1 MDNYK
6 GLYYKESKEQ
16 RFYEAGAHFSYI
28 ELYEILLY
36 LKEYQDKKRESEEK
50 QKEIRKNQINKNSFI
65 SGINQNILNYDLFKN
80 NNNINNINKNQS
92 KTRNIASNCF
102 INNPNTK
109 IKRNSSKN
117 NKQHL
122 NIGISYNEKKHTG
135 YSRNYNNNFNLYY
148 NRTTN
153 QINNDINIFQDNNLS
168 GIKNNSILSNNFQ
181 KKILGK
187 NNSTNQ
193 IKNKKLF
200 DLFNNLN
207 NDLKIND
214 LNDKNKG
221 NESYI
226 LDDNKKKI
234 NLFKSHN
241 IEFNKNKINIKNNNK
256 VRKLKS
262 SSNKINHLKI
272 NNYINN
278 GENTKKHRN
287 NSGLSDQM
295 AHSINNYINV
305 NINNNNNINVNI
317 NNVNYKNNNQF
328 KNKQINLNQILMT
341 LIKSNDKKY
350 QNQKI
355 KEYEKKNTDSIFN
368 HIKIN
373 KSRNQQQ
380 KSGLCHVKSMDYN
393 NKPMN
398 TDFLGTNNDTIY
410 DKTFINNYN
419 NRMNFNLKN
428 NMPTQGNKL
437 NWNYSYLKKKKD
449 NIQKNYKY
457 FKPLTKDKD
466 FISKN
471 IFITKYNLI
480 NNNYNNISRK
490 KQKKNITNNDMNK
503 NNQNNV
509 GKYNLIKCNNNE
521 ILSKYKLYLKKINK
535 KESNYP

>member
-16 RFYEAGAHFSYI
+16 RFYEGGAHFSYI

-36 LKEYQDKKRESEEK
+36 LKEHQEKKRKSGE
-50 QKEIRKNQINKNSFI
+50 QPKENSKNETNKNSFL
-65 SGINQNILNYDLFKN
+65 SGINQNILKYDLFQN
-80 NNNINNINKNQS
+80 NYNINNINKNQP
-92 KTRNIASNCF
+92 KTRNVVNNCF
-102 INNPNTK
+102 NNNPNTK
-109 IKRNSSKN
+109 IKKN
-117 NKQHL
+117 LNKSNKQHL
-122 NIGISYNEKKHTG
+122 SIGISYNDKKHTR
-135 YSRNYNNNFNLYY
+135 YSRNYNDFNLYD

-153 QINNDINIFQDNNLS
+153 QINNHINIIQNNNLS
-168 GIKNNSILSNNFQ
+168 GIKNNSHLSNNIQ

-193 IKNKKLF
+193 IKNKKFLQNI
-200 DLFNNLN
+200 DLYNNLN

-226 LDDNKKKI
+226 FDDNKKKI
-234 NLFKSHN
+234 NIFKSNN

-287 NSGLSDQM
+287 NSGLRDQM

-328 KNKQINLNQILMT
+328 KNKQINLNQILMS

-457 FKPLTKDKD
+457 FKPITKDKD

-471 IFITKYNLI
+471 IFITKYNLK

-490 KQKKNITNNDMNK
+490 KKKKNITNNDMNK

-535 KESNYP
+535 K